1 MGGEGFLKA
10 TNGLKCTSETWGG
23 AGGGRWQCA
32 KDFVSLVG
40 NDDSQNKLNK
50 SLLIVECCSGLGLI
64 KIGKS
69 KRLKRVW
76 FGGIRRAFS
85 ALGLPGRGCGIRGYR
100 GPETVIGTS
109 STPVGNWGAFPLGR
123 RNPQHRPWLW
133 EVYVEGC
140 MGTSLVCGLLGMRA
154 VLLVS
159 GTPSPA
165 PIHSRR
171 KDSYLE
177 RL

>member
-1 MGGEGFLKA
+1 ME
-10 TNGLKCTSETWGG
+10 WGG
-23 AGGGRWQCA
+23 GQCA

-85 ALGLPGRGCGIRGYR
+85 ALGLPGRSCGIRGYR
-100 GPETVIGTS
+100 RPETVIGTS

-123 RNPQHRPWLW
+123 RNPQHRPGSGRFML
-133 EVYVEGC
+133 
-140 MGTSLVCGLLGMRA
+140 RA
-154 VLLVS
+154 VWGPVWYV
-159 GTPSPA
+159 
-165 PIHSRR
+165 
-171 KDSYLE
+171 DSLG
-177 RL
+177 RGLSC